1 MAKIK
6 CVITYFIGLLAGLF
20 KHLLTA
26 IGLKDPI
33 PILCGDKII
42 LQLQTTLTM
51 FNGLTQKP
59 RRSWCSSTILE
70 VLATAKLAMKAGMVV
85 ATRPNRNSDGR
96 WAPWCLMQGEWAWA
110 KREWDFCVVFEFVYV
125 HKFGWNWS
133 RTWSEESKILKAV
146 VRFIRFLSEI
156 RRQTWE

>member
-1 MAKIK
+1 MAKIR
-6 CVITYFIGLLAGLF
+6 CIITYFISLLAGLF

-42 LQLQTTLTM
+42 LQLQKTLTM

-59 RRSWCSSTILE
+59 SRSWCSFAILE
-70 VLATAKLAMKAGMVV
+70 VLVAAKPAMKAGVVVV

-96 WAPWCLMQGEWAWA
+96 WAPWCLMRGEWAWA
-110 KREWDFCVVFEFVYV
+110 NRASLFMFTSLGELDQGRDRKRQRSLKPLSDSSDS
-125 HKFGWNWS
+125 S
-133 RTWSEESKILKAV
+133 RKPGARLEN
-146 VRFIRFLSEI
+146 RFHLL
-156 RRQTWE
+156 

>member
-1 MAKIK
+1 MAKIR
-6 CVITYFIGLLAGLF
+6 CIITYFISLLAGLF

-59 RRSWCSSTILE
+59 SRSWCSSAILE
-70 VLATAKLAMKAGMVV
+70 VLAAAKLAMKAGVVVV

-96 WAPWCLMQGEWAWA
+96 
-110 KREWDFCVVFEFVYV
+110 
-125 HKFGWNWS
+125 
-133 RTWSEESKILKAV
+133 
-146 VRFIRFLSEI
+146 
-156 RRQTWE
+156 